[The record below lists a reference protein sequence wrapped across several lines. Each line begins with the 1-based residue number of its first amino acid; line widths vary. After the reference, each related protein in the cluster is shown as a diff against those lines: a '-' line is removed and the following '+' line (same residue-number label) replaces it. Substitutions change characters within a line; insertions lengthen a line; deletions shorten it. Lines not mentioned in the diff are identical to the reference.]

1 MGQTSHASLA
11 SSFSVCWRTYTYRCS
26 TCGRSA
32 CGHEVWRL
40 AVDVACRACGS
51 EAQILP
57 IKESARPDPLETYG
71 APKYMQELCFRGFTS
86 CPVSILRFS
95 SVYGPRLRLN
105 DGEAT
110 IIARIAGW
118 LSAGQRPRLLED
130 GRQIRDWVFV
140 GDVVAA
146 IQARLAQAVAPAV
159 ITLSGVPTT
168 LVEACGIIAD
178 ALGVDCPPEVVGG
191 YRPGDM
197 RHCLGD
203 PAALRA
209 LLCRDPLAF
218 KDGAPMAFGRTA

>member
-1 MGQTSHASLA
+1 
-11 SSFSVCWRTYTYRCS
+11 
-26 TCGRSA
+26 
-32 CGHEVWRL
+32 
-40 AVDVACRACGS
+40 
-51 EAQILP
+51 
-57 IKESARPDPLETYG
+57 
-71 APKYMQELCFRGFTS
+71 MQELCFRGFTS